1 MKGWVNNVKKN
12 RFEIDM
18 CNGSIMDKLI
28 SFSLPLM
35 VSGILQLAFN
45 AVDIIVVGRFSGSQA
60 LAAVGSTTA
69 LINVFT
75 NLFIGISLGAN
86 VLAARFYA
94 AGKDREMSETVHTSI
109 TLALISGIM
118 MAVIGVLL
126 AKWALEIMG
135 TPDDVIGPAGEYL
148 KIYFTGVPVLFLYN
162 MSSAILRAVGDTKRP
177 LNFLIISSCLNIA
190 LDILFVAKF
199 GLGISGVAIATVIA
213 EAVSAALACSTLMR
227 TKEAHRLVLRDLH
240 INKSCLGEIFRI
252 GLPAGVQ
259 QGLTAFSNA
268 LVQSYVNG
276 LGSSVIMAGWSC
288 HSKIDQFAIL
298 PAQSMGQAAT
308 TFVGQNLG
316 AKNVERARD
325 GVKQAVFMG
334 VGVLIC
340 ISGAMALSARFL
352 VSLFNQDPDV
362 LHYGTLFILMTV
374 PFRFCSSFNQILA
387 GSLRGS
393 GDAKGP
399 MCIMLFSFVV
409 CRQIYLFFVTKIAFN
424 EYTVGMGYPVGWI
437 VCAILSFLYYRRTR
451 WEEKVKE
458 D

>member
-1 MKGWVNNVKKN
+1 MNHTPKKQKSM
-12 RFEIDM
+12 DM
-18 CNGSIMDKLI
+18 TSGSITKLLI
-28 SFSLPLM
+28 MFAVPLVIGNLFQQLYNTVDSL
-35 VSGILQLAFN
+35 
-45 AVDIIVVGRFSGSQA
+45 VVGNFVGSHA
-60 LAAVGSTTA
+60 LAAVGSTTSIINMIVMFFTGTSVGAGVVISRYYGAHDDEKLHIAVETTMA
-69 LINVFT
+69 LT
-75 NLFIGISLGAN
+75 FICGILLTGLGIWVTPYMLEFMSTPED
-86 VLAARFYA
+86 VLPSASVY
-94 AGKDREMSETVHTSI
+94 
-109 TLALISGIM
+109 
-118 MAVIGVLL
+118 
-126 AKWALEIMG
+126 LEI
-135 TPDDVIGPAGEYL
+135 
-148 KIYFTGVPVLFLYN
+148 YFSGVFGLLVYN
-162 MSSAILRAVGDTKRP
+162 MGSAILRAVGDTRRP
-177 LNFLIISSCLNIA
+177 LLFLIISSCLNIV
-190 LDILFVAKF
+190 LDILFVAVF
-199 GLGISGVAIATVIA
+199 HWGISGVAIATVMA
-213 EAVSAALACSTLMR
+213 ETVSAFLACMTLTR
-227 TKEAHRLVLRDLH
+227 TDGVHKLVLKDLH
-240 INKSCLGEIFRI
+240 INKKCLGEIFRI

-268 LVQSYVNG
+268 LVQAYVNG

-316 AKNVERARD
+316 AKNVKRARD

-340 ISGAMALSARFL
+340 ISGAMAISARSL

-409 CRQIYLFFVTKIAFN
+409 CRQIYLFFVTKIALN

-437 VCAILSFLYYRRTR
+437 VCAILSFLYYRRSR

>member
-1 MKGWVNNVKKN
+1 
-12 RFEIDM
+12 
-18 CNGSIMDKLI
+18 
-28 SFSLPLM
+28 
-35 VSGILQLAFN
+35 
-45 AVDIIVVGRFSGSQA
+45 
-60 LAAVGSTTA
+60 
-69 LINVFT
+69 
-75 NLFIGISLGAN
+75 
-86 VLAARFYA
+86 
-94 AGKDREMSETVHTSI
+94 
-109 TLALISGIM
+109 
-118 MAVIGVLL
+118 
-126 AKWALEIMG
+126 
-135 TPDDVIGPAGEYL
+135 
-148 KIYFTGVPVLFLYN
+148 
-162 MSSAILRAVGDTKRP
+162 
-177 LNFLIISSCLNIA
+177 
-190 LDILFVAKF
+190 
-199 GLGISGVAIATVIA
+199 
-213 EAVSAALACSTLMR
+213 MR

-352 VSLFNQDPDV
+352 VSLFNQDLDV

-437 VCAILSFLYYRRTR
+437 VCAILSFLYYRRSR

>member
-1 MKGWVNNVKKN
+1 MTQGVIWKQLVL
-12 RFEIDM
+12 FAIPL
-18 CNGSIMDKLI
+18 IMGNI
-28 SFSLPLM
+28 FQ
-35 VSGILQLAFN
+35 QLYN
-45 AVDIIVVGRFSGSQA
+45 TVDSIVVGNYLGTSA
-60 LAAVGSTTA
+60 LAAVGATTA
-69 LINVFT
+69 ICNTLVNFF
-75 NLFIGISLGAN
+75 NGISIGAGVVISTCFGSRN
-86 VLAARFYA
+86 HEKLHEAV
-94 AGKDREMSETVHTSI
+94 ETTILFAVIVGCFVS
-109 TLALISGIM
+109 LISVWVVPLM
-118 MAVIGVLL
+118 L
-126 AKWALEIMG
+126 KWMS

-148 KIYFTGVPVLFLYN
+148 KIYFAGVPVLFLYN
-162 MSSAILRAVGDTKRP
+162 MSSAILRGVGDTKRP

-199 GLGISGVAIATVIA
+199 GWGISGVAIATVIA

-298 PAQSMGQAAT
+298 PA
-308 TFVGQNLG
+308 
-316 AKNVERARD
+316 
-325 GVKQAVFMG
+325 VFMG

-340 ISGAMALSARFL
+340 ISGAMAISARSL

-437 VCAILSFLYYRRTR
+437 VCAILSFLYYRRSR

>member
-1 MKGWVNNVKKN
+1 MNHTPKKQKSM
-12 RFEIDM
+12 DM
-18 CNGSIMDKLI
+18 TSGSITKLLI
-28 SFSLPLM
+28 MFAVPLVIGNLFQQLYNTVDSL
-35 VSGILQLAFN
+35 
-45 AVDIIVVGRFSGSQA
+45 VVGNFVGSHA
-60 LAAVGSTTA
+60 LAAVGSTTSSINMIVMFFTGTSVGAGVVISRYYGAHDDEKLHIAVETTMA
-69 LINVFT
+69 LT
-75 NLFIGISLGAN
+75 FICGILLTGLGIWVTPYMLEFMSTPED
-86 VLAARFYA
+86 VLPSASVY
-94 AGKDREMSETVHTSI
+94 
-109 TLALISGIM
+109 
-118 MAVIGVLL
+118 
-126 AKWALEIMG
+126 LEI
-135 TPDDVIGPAGEYL
+135 
-148 KIYFTGVPVLFLYN
+148 YFSGVFGLLVYN
-162 MSSAILRAVGDTKRP
+162 MGSAILRAVGDTKRP

-199 GLGISGVAIATVIA
+199 GWGISGVAIATVIA

-227 TKEAHRLVLRDLH
+227 TKEAHRLDHRDLH
-240 INKSCLGEIFRI
+240 INKSCLREIFRI

-316 AKNVERARD
+316 AKNVKRARK
-325 GVKQAVFMG
+325 GVRQAVFMG

-340 ISGAMALSARFL
+340 ISIVMALSARSL

-437 VCAILSFLYYRRTR
+437 VCAILSFLYYRRSR

>member
-1 MKGWVNNVKKN
+1 MERTTAKKN
-12 RFEIDM
+12 KYEIDM
-18 CNGSIMDKLI
+18 CNGTIMDKLI

-35 VSGILQLAFN
+35 LSGILQLMFN

-60 LAAVGSTTA
+60 LAAVGSTSA

-86 VLAARFYA
+86 VLTARFYA
-94 AGKDREMSETVHTSI
+94 AGREKEVSETVHTAI
-109 TLALISGIM
+109 TLALVSGIV
-118 MAVIGVLL
+118 MALVGLVFSRGAL
-126 AKWALEIMG
+126 ALMG
-135 TPDDVIGPAGEYL
+135 TPDDVIGLSALYMR
-148 KIYFTGVPVLFLYN
+148 IYFLGMPFFMLYN
-162 MSSAILRAVGDTKRP
+162 YGAAILRAVGDTKRP
-177 LNFLIISSCLNIA
+177 LLFLMIAGVINACLNMVLVIVFK
-190 LDILFVAKF
+190 LGVA
-199 GLGISGVAIATVIA
+199 GVAIATVMA
-213 EAVSAALACSTLMR
+213 ETVSAFLACMTLTR
-227 TKEAHRLVLRDLH
+227 TDGAHKLVLRDLH
-240 INKSCLGEIFRI
+240 INKTCLGEIFRI

-268 LVQSYVNG
+268 LVQAYVNG

-316 AKNVERARD
+316 AKNVKRARK
-325 GVKQAVFMG
+325 GVRQAVFMG
-334 VGVLIC
+334 VGALIC
-340 ISGAMALSARFL
+340 TSIVMALSARSL
-352 VSLFNQDPDV
+352 VSLFNRDPSV

-424 EYTVGMGYPVGWI
+424 EYTVGLGYPVGWI
-437 VCAILSFLYYRRTR
+437 VCAVISYFYYKKSR
-451 WEEKVKE
+451 WEEQVEKE
-458 D
+458 A

>member
-1 MKGWVNNVKKN
+1 MSKITSGRKSN
-12 RFEIDM
+12 IDM
-18 CNGSIMDKLI
+18 TQGVIWKQLVLFAIPLIMGNI
-28 SFSLPLM
+28 FQ
-35 VSGILQLAFN
+35 QLYN
-45 AVDIIVVGRFSGSQA
+45 TVDSIVVGNYLGTSA
-60 LAAVGSTTA
+60 LAAVGATTA
-69 LINVFT
+69 ICNTLVNFF
-75 NLFIGISLGAN
+75 NGISIGAGVVISTCFGSRN
-86 VLAARFYA
+86 HEKLHEAV
-94 AGKDREMSETVHTSI
+94 ETTILFAVIVGCFVS
-109 TLALISGIM
+109 LISVWVVPLM
-118 MAVIGVLL
+118 L
-126 AKWALEIMG
+126 KWMS

-199 GLGISGVAIATVIA
+199 GWGISGVAIATVIA

-437 VCAILSFLYYRRTR
+437 VCAILSFLYYRRSR